1 MAYSDIKLSNA
12 EKETKK
18 RRLTLQ
24 QSAFDSDLRKNKR
37 EQENVLAENRVIKL
51 KISSLRADK
60 EVNDKKLRKLQ
71 DEEVFIQDKLRHL
84 KKEII
89 DIRHFLKNN
98 Y

>member
-89 DIRHFLKNN
+89 DIRHFLKDN